1 MTVRSLAAADSGIST
16 MQTMIDTIGNNLA
29 NSNTNGYKQT
39 TAEFEDVLTEQLT
52 PASAPTPGLSSTNPS
67 AIGAGAQ
74 VSAIE
79 TNFSQGAT
87 VQTGSPTDAAIQGT
101 GFFVVQQGGQTSYT
115 RDGNFQ
121 LDATGTLSTSNGG
134 IVQGW
139 AAGQPTTGPTTAVT
153 IPSSLVIAPQESSA
167 VTLGGNLPAGSTT
180 PITTT
185 TTLFDSQG
193 NEVPVDLTFTPTAG
207 TPNQWSMQASVN
219 GNNLFTN
226 PVTLNFN
233 AQGQLTSYNNGG
245 GNTAVN
251 GQVSIATTGA
261 MPAGFQWNEAHINF
275 VFPAPGSN
283 TAVTQYAS
291 AQSINVAAQDGYS
304 SGSLESFAIGQTGQ
318 ITGTFSNGQ
327 SQTLGTI
334 ALAQFANPGGL
345 SDLGNLSYQP
355 TAASGQ
361 AKVGTAGSNGLGTLL
376 GGALE
381 QSNVDLG
388 NQLTSLIEA
397 QTAYQADT
405 KVVSTTQTAL
415 QSLVTNA

>member
-29 NSNTNGYKQT
+29 NSNTNGYKET

-79 TNFSQGAT
+79 TDFSQGAT
-87 VQTGSPTDAAIQGT
+87 VQTGSPTDAAIQGE
-101 GFFVVQQGGQTSYT
+101 GFFVVQQGGQTYYT

-121 LDATGTLSTSNGG
+121 LDANGTLSTANGG
-134 IVQGW
+134 VVQGW
-139 AAGQPTTGPTTAVT
+139 GPNQPTTGPTTGLT
-153 IPSSLVIAPQESSA
+153 IPSSLVIPPQESST
-167 VTLGGNLPAGSTT
+167 VTLGGNLPAASTT

-193 NEVPVDLTFTPTAG
+193 NEVPVDLTFTPTA
-207 TPNQWSMQASVN
+207 TADQWTMQASV
-219 GNNLFTN
+219 GTTNLFTT
-226 PVTLNFN
+226 PVTLTFN
-233 AQGQLTSYNNGG
+233 AEGQLASYNDGG
-245 GNTAVN
+245 GATNVT
-251 GQVSIATTGA
+251 GQTSIATTGTL
-261 MPAGFQWNEAHINF
+261 PAGYQWNETKINF
-275 VFPAPGSN
+275 VFPAPGTN

-291 AQSINVAAQDGYS
+291 SQSINIASQDGYS
-304 SGSLESFAIGQTGQ
+304 SGSLESYAIGQTGQ

-334 ALAQFANPGGL
+334 ALAQFSNPGGL
-345 SDLGNLSYQP
+345 SDEGNLEYQP
-355 TAASGQ
+355 TAASGV
-361 AKVGTAGSNGLGTLL
+361 AKVGTAGTNGLGTLL

-381 QSNVDLG
+381 QSNVNLG

-405 KVVSTTQTAL
+405 KVVSTTQTVL

>member
-1 MTVRSLAAADSGIST
+1 
-16 MQTMIDTIGNNLA
+16 
-29 NSNTNGYKQT
+29 
-39 TAEFEDVLTEQLT
+39 
-52 PASAPTPGLSSTNPS
+52 
-67 AIGAGAQ
+67 
-74 VSAIE
+74 
-79 TNFSQGAT
+79 
-87 VQTGSPTDAAIQGT
+87 
-101 GFFVVQQGGQTSYT
+101 
-115 RDGNFQ
+115 
-121 LDATGTLSTSNGG
+121 
-134 IVQGW
+134 VQGW
-139 AAGQPTTGPTTAVT
+139 AAGQPTTGPTTAIT
-153 IPSSLVIAPQESSA
+153 IPSSLVIPPQESSS
-167 VTLGGNLPAGSTT
+167 VTLGGNLPAGAAQ

-185 TTLFDSQG
+185 TTLFDDQG
-193 NEVPVDLTFTPTAG
+193 NQVPVDLTFTPVG
-207 TPNQWSMQASVN
+207 GQPNQWTMQASVN

-226 PVTLNFN
+226 AVTLNFN
-233 AQGQLTSYNNGG
+233 AQGQLTSYNTGG
-245 GNTAVN
+245 GNQPVN
-251 GQVSIATTGA
+251 GQTSIATTGA

-275 VFPAPGSN
+275 VLPAPGSN

-291 AQSINVAAQDGYS
+291 AQSINVASQDGYT
-304 SGSLESFAIGQTGQ
+304 SGSLESFAVGQTGQ

-345 SDLGNLSYQP
+345 ADLGNLSYQP

-361 AKVGTAGSNGLGTLL
+361 AKVATAGTDGLGTLL

-388 NQLTSLIEA
+388 KQLTSLIEA

>member
-1 MTVRSLAAADSGIST
+1 MTVRSLAAADSGITT

-39 TAEFEDVLTEQLT
+39 TAQFEDVLTEQLT

-79 TNFSQGAT
+79 TDWSQGAT
-87 VQTGSPTDAAIQGT
+87 VQTGSPTDAAIQGN
-101 GFFVVQQGGQTSYT
+101 GFFVVSQGGQTYYT

-121 LDATGTLSTSNGG
+121 LDANGTLSTANGG

-139 AAGQPTTGPTTAVT
+139 GPNQPTTGPTTSLT
-153 IPSSLVIAPQESSA
+153 IPSSLVIPPSETTK
-167 VTLGGNLPAGSTT
+167 VTLGGNLPSGSTQ

-185 TTLFDSQG
+185 TTIFDAQG
-193 NEVPVDLTFTPTAG
+193 DEVPVDLTFTPGTGANAG
-207 TPNQWSMQASVN
+207 TWTMKATVN
-219 GNNLFTN
+219 GTDLFTTD
-226 PVTLNFN
+226 PTVTF
-233 AQGQLTSYNNGG
+233 GPD
-245 GNTAVN
+245 
-251 GQVSIATTGA
+251 GQVKSDTGGTTASDGEIDFTTSTV
-261 MPAGFQWNEAHINF
+261 PTGYQWNETSLTFA
-275 VFPAPGSN
+275 FPAAGSSS
-283 TAVTQYAS
+283 AVTQYAS
-291 AQSINVAAQDGYS
+291 AQSIEVADQDGYT
-304 SGSLESFAIGQTGQ
+304 SGSLESYAIGQTGE

-327 SQTLGTI
+327 SEQLGTI
-334 ALAQFANPGGL
+334 ALAQFSNPGGL

-361 AKVGTAGSNGLGTLL
+361 AQVGTAGNNGLGTLL

-388 NQLTSLIEA
+388 GQLTALIEA

-405 KVVSTTQTAL
+405 KVVSTTQTVL